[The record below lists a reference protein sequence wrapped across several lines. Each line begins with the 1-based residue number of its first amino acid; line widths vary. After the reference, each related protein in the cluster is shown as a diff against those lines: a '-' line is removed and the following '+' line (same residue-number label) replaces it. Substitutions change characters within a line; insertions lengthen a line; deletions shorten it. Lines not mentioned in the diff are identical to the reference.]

1 MSAGRTAWLV
11 IKTTGF
17 LIVFWAVFVF
27 AVPIGISIV
36 EIAIGIQR
44 FPPMPLLAAG
54 LLLFFTALA
63 VWSAMMLAV
72 AGRGTPLPIDPTR
85 ELVTT
90 GPYSYVRH
98 PFAAAAT
105 GQIVGLGIGLGSVP
119 VLAYATV
126 AMATWYF
133 LVRPREERRLD
144 ARFGPPA
151 RAYRESVRGFRPRL
165 KPYRDA
171 AIR

>member
-63 VWSAMMLAV
+63 VWSAMMRPV
-72 AGRGTPLPIDPTR
+72 DRPIHSPITPYPN
-85 ELVTT
+85 
-90 GPYSYVRH
+90 
-98 PFAAAAT
+98 AK
-105 GQIVGLGIGLGSVP
+105 Q
-119 VLAYATV
+119 
-126 AMATWYF
+126 
-133 LVRPREERRLD
+133 RL
-144 ARFGPPA
+144 
-151 RAYRESVRGFRPRL
+151 
-165 KPYRDA
+165 
-171 AIR
+171 